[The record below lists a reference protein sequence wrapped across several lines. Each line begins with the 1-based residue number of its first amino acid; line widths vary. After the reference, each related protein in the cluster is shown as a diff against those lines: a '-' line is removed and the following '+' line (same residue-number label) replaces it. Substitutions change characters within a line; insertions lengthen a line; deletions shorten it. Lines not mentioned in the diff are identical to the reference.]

1 MKKKLS
7 LLLAC
12 FSFIAFQAQTVTPV
26 LVSNNGGYSSLPN
39 GSISWS
45 IGEPISE
52 TYNGPNQILTMGFHQ
67 PEISVSTLIQ
77 EQGNESEILVFPNPV
92 RDELTLNLS
101 GLKSGKYDVSLN
113 DVLGKL
119 IYKTECNVEENST
132 TFKMKMLEMAA
143 GNYFIRVNNSNYN
156 KTVKITKV
164 N

>member
-1 MKKKLS
+1 M
-7 LLLAC
+7 LLAC
-12 FSFIAFQAQTVTPV
+12 FSFIAYQAQTVTPV
-26 LVSNNGGYSSLPN
+26 LVSNDGGYSSLSN

-67 PEISVSTLIQ
+67 PELNVSTLIK
-77 EQGNESEILVFPNPV
+77 EQGNGSEILVFPNPV

-101 GLKSGKYDVSLN
+101 GLRSGKYEVSLN
-113 DVLGKL
+113 DVSGKL
-119 IYKTECNVEENST
+119 IYQTECNIEENAS
-132 TFKMKMLEMAA
+132 TFKLKMLEMAA